1 MAFHTGQKVVCID
14 TTPRKMPRRP
24 KGSPPVHIPNLLL
37 ALREGAVYTVREL
50 DERLHMAEDGG
61 TLRLEEI
68 QGPVV
73 QVRTIGPWEIGFA
86 PNRFRPVK
94 TTSIEVFRKMLAP
107 DARADA
113 AR

>member
-1 MAFHTGQKVVCID
+1 MHFYPGQKVVCVD
-14 TTPRKMPRRP
+14 VAPRPLPRRP
-24 KGSPPVHIPNLLL
+24 KGSPPVKIPNLVL

-50 DERLHMAEDGG
+50 DERLHKADGG

-86 PNRFRPVK
+86 PDRFRPVYPTNIDIFK
-94 TTSIEVFRKMLAP
+94 KMLQP
-107 DARADA
+107 TDA
-113 AR
+113 